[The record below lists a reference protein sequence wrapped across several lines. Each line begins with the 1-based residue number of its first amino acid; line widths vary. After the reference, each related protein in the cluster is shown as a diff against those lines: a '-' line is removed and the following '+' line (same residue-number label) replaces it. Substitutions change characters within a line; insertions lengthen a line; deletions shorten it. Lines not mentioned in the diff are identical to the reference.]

1 MEVLSGDSVR
11 WVGAAGRWA
20 RPGTGL
26 DARRHRH
33 ILRRCEGGVERTPT
47 DEGHDA
53 ARVVAEHAVVELAE
67 VVAVLTLLHDENR
80 AMGVVDHAV
89 GDAPEQELL
98 EAAQAPAAQHD

>member
-1 MEVLSGDSVR
+1 MKVLSRDPVR
-11 WVGAAGRWA
+11 WGGAAGRWA

-26 DARRHRH
+26 DARRRRH
-33 ILRRCEGGVERTPT
+33 ILRRCEGGVERTPS
-47 DEGHDA
+47 DEGRDA

-67 VVAVLTLLHDENR
+67 VAVLTLLYDENR

-98 EAAQAPAAQHD
+98 EAAQASAAQHD